1 MAYFEQS
8 EWNNVRLQ
16 KQHEREILEKK
27 IEQRRY
33 GGGSGADVG
42 AINEMSVSA
51 YGAQKMELV
60 GKLRASFDRIIPNLP
75 DNEYII
81 MIDKHNLVD
90 RGYPFDKQTTEEIVR
105 YLQTYKKYMSISMTD
120 PKKLMGEQ
128 TDYQSLIQRDAVPT
142 SCPDMLIPPSVSA
155 LSIPPS
161 VSALSAVVSP
171 MTTPIVTPIID
182 TVPSNYQSTPLT
194 ASQTTPVTSL
204 YFASTPLRSSYE
216 SASVEPSIQL
226 HVEPVVPQAVPSVAP
241 QVPTQSITEPIQQV
255 TQQVTTPSIV
265 KEEHPAQI
273 QEAVIESGSP
283 TSFTINYVTD
293 KHVDTDVS
301 RPIYFTSLLCTDSL
315 IRRYKIHTMPYVLL
329 VINSK
334 YKIPLYLQRN
344 PNGYYEF
351 HKRKGPF
358 YASRVSIQL
367 FDHVNEPIVF
377 KHTPMELCHIQFET
391 RID

>member
-1 MAYFEQS
+1 
-8 EWNNVRLQ
+8 
-16 KQHEREILEKK
+16 
-27 IEQRRY
+27 
-33 GGGSGADVG
+33 
-42 AINEMSVSA
+42 
-51 YGAQKMELV
+51 
-60 GKLRASFDRIIPNLP
+60 
-75 DNEYII
+75 
-81 MIDKHNLVD
+81 
-90 RGYPFDKQTTEEIVR
+90 
-105 YLQTYKKYMSISMTD
+105 MTD

-155 LSIPPS
+155 LSIPPA
-161 VSALSAVVSP
+161 SASSAVVSP
-171 MTTPIVTPIID
+171 MTTPLVTPVID
-182 TVPSNYQSTPLT
+182 T
-194 ASQTTPVTSL
+194 APVTTAVSSL

-216 SASVEPSIQL
+216 PASVEPTIQL
-226 HVEPVVPQAVPSVAP
+226 QVEPVAP
-241 QVPTQSITEPIQQV
+241 QVTQQSVPQRVAEPIQKVVPQV
-255 TQQVTTPSIV
+255 TIPSIV

-273 QEAVIESGSP
+273 LEVVIESGSP

-293 KHVDTDVS
+293 KHIDTDVT

-358 YASRVSIQL
+358 YASRVSVQL